1 MIAKCLFPVAG
12 YGTRFLPATRVVPKE
27 MLPVLD
33 KPLIQYGVEEA
44 AAAGIRHMAF
54 VTARG
59 KGAMEDH
66 FDDVPELERRVEG
79 SAAEERLA
87 GIRSLLETCRFSW
100 VRQRQM
106 LGLGH
111 AILCGQPIIG
121 DEAFAALLPDDL
133 CLNEPDGVLEQM
145 SRTFARHECSVVA
158 VQDVPREATSRY
170 GIVAG
175 TELDADTVRVTD
187 MVEKPAPADAPSTL
201 AIVGRYILTP
211 DIFGLI
217 EATPAGAGG
226 EIQITDALRR
236 QAQEGRVV
244 ALRFKGRRFDCGT
257 VDGFVAATNHC
268 YALRRSDAL
277 AAG

>member
-12 YGTRFLPATRVVPKE
+12 YGTRFLPATRAVPKE
-27 MLPVLD
+27 MLPILD

-54 VTARG
+54 VTGRG

-66 FDDVPELERRVEG
+66 FDDVPEVERRVRG
-79 SAAEERLA
+79 SSAEARLA
-87 GIRSLLETCRFSW
+87 GIRSLLESCRFSW
-100 VRQRQM
+100 LRQRQT

-111 AILCGQPIIG
+111 AILCGEPLIG
-121 DEAFAALLPDDL
+121 DEPFAALLPDDL
-133 CLNEPDGVLEQM
+133 CLHQPDGVLEQM
-145 SRTFARHECSVVA
+145 TRTFAQHGCSVVA
-158 VQDVPREATSRY
+158 VEDVPREATSRY
-170 GIVAG
+170 GIVVG
-175 TELDADTVRVTD
+175 TELDADTMRVTD

-201 AIVGRYILTP
+201 GIVGRYILTP

-217 EATPAGAGG
+217 EATPPGAGG

-244 ALRFKGRRFDCGT
+244 ALRFKGRRFDCG
-257 VDGFVAATNHC
+257 VLDGFVAATNYC
-268 YALRRSDAL
+268 YALRRGEAV

>member
-133 CLNEPDGVLEQM
+133 CLNESDGVLEQM

-236 QAQEGRVV
+236 QVQEGRVV

-268 YALRRSDAL
+268 YALRRSDAV

>member
-12 YGTRFLPATRVVPKE
+12 YGTRFLPATRAVPKE
-27 MLPVLD
+27 MLPILD

-66 FDDVPELERRVEG
+66 FDDVPEVERHADG
-79 SAAEERLA
+79 TAAQGRLD
-87 GIRSLLETCRFSW
+87 GIRSLLDTCQFSW
-100 VRQRQM
+100 LRQRQM

-111 AILCGQPIIG
+111 AILCGQPMIG
-121 DEAFAALLPDDL
+121 DEPFAALLPDDL
-133 CLNEPDGVLEQM
+133 CLHEPDGVLTQM
-145 SRTFARHECSVVA
+145 MRTFERHGCSVVA
-158 VQDVPREATSRY
+158 VEDVPREATSRY

-175 TELDADTVRVTD
+175 TQLDADTLRVTD
-187 MVEKPAPADAPSTL
+187 MVEKPAPDDAPSTL
-201 AIVGRYILTP
+201 GIVGRYILTP

-217 EATPAGAGG
+217 GATPPGAGG

-236 QAQEGRVV
+236 QAEDGRVV

-257 VDGFVAATNHC
+257 LDGFVEATNHC
-268 YALRRSDAL
+268 YALRRGKAQ
-277 AAG
+277 AAA